1 MAEDGLVVDILFEGR
16 SVEVVQLFI
25 EKLIEKD
32 KDDTFSTAVNDIL
45 E

>member
-1 MAEDGLVVDILFEGR
+1 MIVDILFEGR

-45 E
+45 K